1 MLLFQKARTK
11 IINNKIIV
19 VLIILLVIISGIL
32 TFKTIR
38 DNQKSKE
45 EDELI
50 SSFFNFDKEI
60 SEDTNDSQQQFEVD
74 KQKIKNKEQYVGIL
88 QIPSINLQKGFYK
101 IGSRKNTV
109 NYGLEIISGSRM
121 PNEKNSEL
129 VLAGHSGNGYLA
141 FFKELDKVEKGSLIY
156 VYYDEIKYTYKLE
169 ETTITNKDGE
179 IKIEKDANSQTLI
192 LTTCNPDNRDK
203 EQLILISKLINKEKY
218 RNGE

>member
-1 MLLFQKARTK
+1 MSLFQKVRTK

-19 VLIILLVIISGIL
+19 VLIILLIIISGIL

-50 SSFFNFDKEI
+50 SSFFDLDKEI
-60 SEDTNDSQQQFEVD
+60 PEDTNGSQQQFEVD
-74 KQKIKNKEQYVGIL
+74 KQKIKNKEQYIGVL
-88 QIPSINLQKGFYK
+88 QIPSIKLQRGFYRK
-101 IGSRKNTV
+101 TSKKNTV
-109 NYGLEIISGSRM
+109 NIGLEVINGSQM
-121 PNEKNSEL
+121 PNIENSEL

-179 IKIEKDANSQTLI
+179 IKIEKDTNSQTLI
-192 LTTCNPDNRDK
+192 LTTCNPNNRDK